1 MKWVDIKF
9 KFGLPVIP
17 AHRIIFWFDIAWTFF
32 GNRVN
37 QIVELFEVFYFCFQ
51 VEMRLNNQN
60 KLKLK
65 KKWIESTSSLSI
77 SFPIFFC
84 LLRLKLSFFQKIS
97 HHSQNSLCL
106 IRFYYT
112 TLFLPNARTQR
123 KMSFSIESIVT
134 FLFHGLDFVLLA
146 IDRSSWALEFSS
158 ANLAYFMLVYAFWIN
173 KMKSHSSLF
182 YSILI
187 YWIVCSTNLII
198 AILVLVNYKHL

>member
-1 MKWVDIKF
+1 MNRINKF
-9 KFGLPVIP
+9 LVY
-17 AHRIIFWFDIAWTFF
+17 FF
-32 GNRVN
+32 PNFLLSLASE
-37 QIVELFEVFYFCFQ
+37 IVL
-51 VEMRLNNQN
+51 L
-60 KLKLK
+60 
-65 KKWIESTSSLSI
+65 STDKS
-77 SFPIFFC
+77 SFPEFLIKNN
-84 LLRLKLSFFQKIS
+84 KLSF
-97 HHSQNSLCL
+97 
-106 IRFYYT
+106 IRIYYT
-112 TLFLPNARTQR
+112 TRFLPNARTQR

-134 FLFHGLDFVLLA
+134 LLFQGLDIVFTA